1 MRLQFCAH
9 LSLIALLSSCNMV
22 PQTVQGDAPALQ
34 GQDVRLTLMH
44 TSDIHSR
51 LLDYEFDPSFTD
63 NMLGLADCQ
72 GPYGGMDRIAH
83 ILKRERAKA
92 GRSLHLDSGDC
103 FQGAII
109 FNEFHGEAEVRAM
122 SAAGL
127 NAAVIANHE
136 FDLGANNLMAQAS
149 AYAAYD
155 LLAANYDFESSD
167 QPWASELERLSLPSA
182 LYEMDGLRVGV
193 IGLANLSSLNSIHN
207 EDNSMGIRVRDA
219 DQVVV
224 EQSSILRAQGADIVL
239 GLSHMGLD
247 DDLERARD
255 IDPDALDLILG
266 GHHHVAIDPPIVVTN
281 RHNGKRIPVVHSGAF
296 AKFVGRLDL
305 VIRDGE
311 ILSHDYQL
319 FPVDRSV
326 PRDAAVAEILEEY
339 QIQLDT
345 KYNTQQVIGQAT
357 QKLTRYGSTGGD
369 SMLGNFAAEAMR
381 SYPGVETDIA
391 ITNTLGIRSDIGRD
405 PSDACPGEDTEVWNI
420 TLDDLFNSMPFDNTV
435 TTMFL
440 SGREVQEV
448 LDYVSSRSSER
459 GCNSQ
464 AQVAGIEFVMDCVE
478 QVARDIVVNGIAL
491 EENGTYELAT
501 NNYIAHGGSGFSML
515 ERNTTQVDTGIS
527 IRDVVRS
534 AITHHYEL
542 PQDDNDNGECEPG
555 ELDCVCHEDGRIRA
569 EYNLSSLDDPA
580 NDEEGQEQ

>member
-1 MRLQFCAH
+1 MRHPFCA
-9 LSLIALLSSCNMV
+9 LSSVLVLLSSCNMV
-22 PQTVQGDAPALQ
+22 PLTVQGDSPALQ
-34 GQDVRLTLMH
+34 GQDVRLTLLH

-83 ILKRERAKA
+83 ILKRERGKA

-127 NAAVIANHE
+127 DAAVIANHE
-136 FDLGANNLMAQAS
+136 FDLGAHNLMAQAS

-155 LLAANYDFESSD
+155 LLAANYDFESSLL
-167 QPWASELERLSLPSA
+167 PWASELERLSLPSA
-182 LYEMDGLRVGV
+182 LYEVDGLRVGV

-224 EQSSILRAQGADIVL
+224 EQSSILRAQGADIVI

-255 IDPDALDLILG
+255 IDPNALDLILG

-305 VIRDGE
+305 VIRDGD

-326 PRDAAVAEILEEY
+326 PRDPAVAEILEEY

-405 PSDACPGEDTEVWNI
+405 PSDACPGDDTEVWHI

-464 AQVAGIEFVMDCVE
+464 AQVAGIEFVMDCVN
-478 QVARDIVVNGIAL
+478 QVARDIVINGIAL
-491 EENGTYELAT
+491 ETNGTYELAT

-542 PQDDNDNGECEPG
+542 PQDDNDNGECEAG
-555 ELDCVCHEDGRIRA
+555 ERECVCHEDGRIRA
-569 EYNLSSLDDPA
+569 EYNLASLDDPA
-580 NDEEGQEQ
+580 NDEEDLEQ